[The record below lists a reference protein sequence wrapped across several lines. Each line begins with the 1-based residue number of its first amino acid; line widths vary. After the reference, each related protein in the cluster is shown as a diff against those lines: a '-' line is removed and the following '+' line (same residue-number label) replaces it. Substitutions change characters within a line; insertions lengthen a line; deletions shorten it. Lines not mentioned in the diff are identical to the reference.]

1 VPWDEPGSTA
11 LVVMTPELEAV
22 AGSFYREQ
30 SAAGRDGMTPHVT
43 LVVPF
48 VPAAGIHE
56 GIESRLRSLFRRFEG
71 FDYYLRRFEYFES
84 GVLWLAPEPPRPFV
98 DLVSAIVEEFP
109 EHPPYEG
116 VHEEVIPHV
125 TVAESNDRGLLEQ
138 VSFAVEPRLP
148 IPCRAEE
155 AMLVVRGS
163 DLRWSPRSSFHFGSL
178 E

>member
-11 LVVMTPELEAV
+11 VVVMAPETAAV
-22 AGSFYREQ
+22 IGSFYRQ
-30 SAAGRDGMTPHVT
+30 HSAAGRDGMTPHVT

-56 GIESRLRSLFRRFEG
+56 DIENRLRALFRRIEG
-71 FDYYLRRFEYFES
+71 FDYDLRRFEYFEG

-98 DLVSAIVEEFP
+98 DLVFAIAEEFP

-116 VHEEVIPHV
+116 VHDEVIPHV
-125 TVAESNDRGLLEQ
+125 TVAETNDQGLLEQ
-138 VSFAVEPRLP
+138 IRSAVEPRLP
-148 IPCRAEE
+148 IRCRAEE

-163 DLRWSPRSSFHFGSL
+163 DLRWRPRSPFRFGSL

>member
-1 VPWDEPGSTA
+1 
-11 LVVMTPELEAV
+11 MTPELEAV

-56 GIESRLRSLFRRFEG
+56 GIENRLRSLFRRFEG
-71 FDYYLRRFEYFES
+71 FDYHLRRFEYFES
-84 GVLWLAPEPPRPFV
+84 AVLWLAPEPPRPFV

-125 TVAESNDRGLLEQ
+125 TVAGEQRSGAARTGQLRCGAAAADPVPSRRSNAGRARKRPE
-138 VSFAVEPRLP
+138 VEPFVLIPLRLARVISP
-148 IPCRAEE
+148 GCR
-155 AMLVVRGS
+155 
-163 DLRWSPRSSFHFGSL
+163 
-178 E
+178 

>member
-11 LVVMTPELEAV
+11 LVVMTPEIEAV
-22 AGSFYREQ
+22 AGSFYREH

-56 GIESRLRSLFRRFEG
+56 GIENRLRSLFRRFEG
-71 FDYYLRRFEYFES
+71 FDYHLRRFEYFES
-84 GVLWLAPEPPRPFV
+84 GVLWLAPEPPRPFA
-98 DLVSAIVEEFP
+98 DLASAIVEEFP
-109 EHPPYEG
+109 EYPPYEG

-125 TVAESNDRGLLEQ
+125 TVAESNDQRVLEQ
-138 VSFAVEPRLP
+138 IRSEVEPRLP
-148 IPCRAEE
+148 IRCRAEK
-155 AMLVVRGS
+155 ATLVVRGS
-163 DLRWSPRSSFHFGSL
+163 DLRWRPRSPFHFGSL

>member
-1 VPWDEPGSTA
+1 
-11 LVVMTPELEAV
+11 MTPEIEPAV
-22 AGSFYREQ
+22 GAFYREH

-56 GIESRLRSLFRRFEG
+56 GIEKRLRSLFRRFEG
-71 FDYYLRRFEYFES
+71 FDYHLRRFEYFEN
-84 GVLWLAPEPPRPFV
+84 GVLWLDPEPPRPFV
-98 DLVSAIVEEFP
+98 DLVSAIAEEFP

-125 TVAESNDRGLLEQ
+125 TVAESNDQRLLEQ
-138 VSFAVEPRLP
+138 IRSEVEPRLP
-148 IPCRAEE
+148 IRCRAEK

-163 DLRWSPRSSFHFGSL
+163 DLRWRPRSPFRFGSL